1 MHILKIL
8 IRVPTLCTMST
19 FAVHRGSLQEAHKNE
34 SKLCSVRNYLLY
46 IFVKFI

>member
-19 FAVHRGSLQEAHKNE
+19 FAVHRGSLQEARKNE
-34 SKLCSVRNYLLY
+34 SKLCSLRNYL
-46 IFVKFI
+46 IFLKFI